1 MANLLSIYAVVLADC
16 RRWSDEYQPGATPGR
31 SAILQGEVIHMTDK
45 TQVQV
50 REAKQLLQE
59 LLKIFGLSE
68 TGIKLGITYI
78 QGLSDGE
85 AAQTSTKA

>member
-1 MANLLSIYAVVLADC
+1 
-16 RRWSDEYQPGATPGR
+16 
-31 SAILQGEVIHMTDK
+31 MTDK

-85 AAQTSTKA
+85 ATQASTKA